1 MHDIQSSDQRSEL
14 NKNIFE
20 RKKKDLKETFYVNK
34 NTNKKGLCFF
44 LSGKEEKEIKILNL
58 NCWL

>member
-1 MHDIQSSDQRSEL
+1 MTYKVLI
-14 NKNIFE
+14 
-20 RKKKDLKETFYVNK
+20 KDLKETFYVNK

-44 LSGKEEKEIKILNL
+44 FLSGQEEKEIKRLNL